1 MLVFPSRENELR
13 SMENDAFPK
22 IAILLGFIAITVG
35 IVSAYQNPATGY
47 ETSIYTATPLLFWIG
62 SCFALLVSAL
72 AVFSSTG
79 KQTSLIGGFLGGFS
93 MLTIVSLPIIRGYY
107 YMGAADALSHLGT
120 TIDLNAGLLSMTES
134 TYPAV
139 HTLGS
144 VLHDATGL
152 PITQMLLLVIV
163 VFIVSFLLFVPLAVR
178 QLTGDVMTTYIGI
191 FSGLLLLPLN
201 HVSPSMHIHPTSQAL
216 MYAPVVLF
224 TFFIFYR
231 WLTWRLSVLFL
242 VTAVSFILVHPQQ
255 AANLVAFFGV
265 VAVVQIAIHIRQGDR
280 LTRYDEWV
288 LPEVLVY
295 AGAFVIWAQNLE
307 AFWGNLEAVYMIPF
321 TETQAAGTTATRSL
335 SLAVIGGS
343 LWEIFLKLFFV
354 SLLFAL
360 LTAVLMFSELLQDRI
375 GLQPASTDKR
385 ATPDGGRSQPTLRY
399 FFYGL
404 GAVGVIFLV
413 YLLGGIS
420 DQYFRHLGMLMVLA
434 SILGSITLG
443 RILWR
448 LSERRSLT
456 VGRRAVATFL
466 VICLVLSVPVVFPG
480 PYFYD
485 ASKQVTE
492 QQMNGYET
500 TFEHQSD
507 SILFENVRLGADRY
521 GHAILGRD
529 IPSEAY
535 YARDEPN
542 VPDHFANRNLPAFY
556 EDPTYIPV
564 TEADEKREAELWNGF
579 RFNHG
584 DFAYLDG
591 DSEVDRV
598 QTNGGYGLYLVN

>member
-1 MLVFPSRENELR
+1 
-13 SMENDAFPK
+13 MENDALPK
-22 IAILLGFIAITVG
+22 IGILIGFIAIIVG
-35 IVSAYQNPATGY
+35 IISAYLNPATGY
-47 ETSIYTATPLLFWIG
+47 ETSVYTATPLLFWVG
-62 SCFALLVSAL
+62 SCFALLVSVPV
-72 AVFSSTG
+72 VFSG
-79 KQTSLIGGFLGGFS
+79 TSNQVSLLGGFLGGFS
-93 MLTIVSLPIIRGYY
+93 MLTIVSLPLVRGYH

-144 VLHDATGL
+144 VLHDAAGL
-152 PITQMLLLVIV
+152 PITQVMLLVIV
-163 VFIVSFLLFVPLAVR
+163 VFVAAFLVFVPLVVR
-178 QLTGDVMTTYIGI
+178 QLTGDRVTTYIGI

-224 TFFIFYR
+224 TFVVLYR
-231 WLTWRLSVLFL
+231 RQTWRLSTLFL
-242 VTAVSFILVHPQQ
+242 ITAVAYVLVHPQQ
-255 AANLVAFFGV
+255 AANLVAFFGT
-265 VAVVQIAIHIRQGDR
+265 VAVVQVATHIRRGDGVAR
-280 LTRYDEWV
+280 LSEWV

-295 AGAFVIWAQNLE
+295 ASAFVIWAHNLE

-343 LWEIFLKLFFV
+343 LWEIFLKLFLV

-360 LTAVLMFSELLQDRI
+360 LTAVLMFSELLRDRI
-375 GLQPASTDKR
+375 GLQPVGENRR
-385 ATPDGGRSQPTLRY
+385 ATPDGGRSHPNMRY
-399 FFYGL
+399 LFYGL
-404 GAVGVIFLV
+404 CAVGVIFLV

-448 LSERRSLT
+448 LSERRSLP
-456 VGRRAVATFL
+456 VGRRAIATFL
-466 VICLVLSVPVVFPG
+466 VLCLVLSVPVVFPG

-500 TFEHQSD
+500 TFEYQSN
-507 SILFENVRLGADRY
+507 SIPFEDVRLGASRY
-521 GHAILGRD
+521 GNAILGRD
-529 IPSEAY
+529 VPEEAY
-535 YARDEPN
+535 YARPEPN
-542 VPDHFANRNLPAFY
+542 VPDHFANRSLPAYY
-556 EDPTYIPV
+556 EDSTYIPV
-564 TEADEKREAELWNGF
+564 TEADQKREAELWNGF

-584 DFAYLDG
+584 DFAYLDTDPG
-591 DSEVDRV
+591 VDRV
-598 QTNGGYGLYLVN
+598 QTNGGYNLYLVN

>member
-1 MLVFPSRENELR
+1 
-13 SMENDAFPK
+13 
-22 IAILLGFIAITVG
+22 
-35 IVSAYQNPATGY
+35 
-47 ETSIYTATPLLFWIG
+47 
-62 SCFALLVSAL
+62 
-72 AVFSSTG
+72 
-79 KQTSLIGGFLGGFS
+79 
-93 MLTIVSLPIIRGYY
+93 
-107 YMGAADALSHLGT
+107 
-120 TIDLNAGLLSMTES
+120 
-134 TYPAV
+134 
-139 HTLGS
+139 
-144 VLHDATGL
+144 VL
-152 PITQMLLLVIV
+152 
-163 VFIVSFLLFVPLAVR
+163 
-178 QLTGDVMTTYIGI
+178 
-191 FSGLLLLPLN
+191 
-201 HVSPSMHIHPTSQAL
+201 
-216 MYAPVVLF
+216 
-224 TFFIFYR
+224 
-231 WLTWRLSVLFL
+231 
-242 VTAVSFILVHPQQ
+242 
-255 AANLVAFFGV
+255 
-265 VAVVQIAIHIRQGDR
+265 
-280 LTRYDEWV
+280 
-288 LPEVLVY
+288 
-295 AGAFVIWAQNLE
+295 WAHNLE
-307 AFWGNLEAVYMIPF
+307 AFWGNLEAVYMVPF

-335 SLAVIGGS
+335 SLAVVGGS

-375 GLQPASTDKR
+375 GLQPAGADKR
-385 ATPDGGRSQPTLRY
+385 ATPDGGQSQPNLKY
-399 FFYGL
+399 VFYGL
-404 GAVGVIFLV
+404 CAVGVIFLV

-448 LSERRSLT
+448 LSERRSFT
-456 VGRRAVATFL
+456 VGRRTIAAFL
-466 VICLVLSVPVVFPG
+466 VLCLVLSVPVVFPG

-507 SILFENVRLGADRY
+507 SIPFENVRLGADRY

-584 DFAYLDG
+584 DFEYLDTDPG
-591 DSEVDRV
+591 VDRV
-598 QTNGGYGLYLVN
+598 QTNGGYNLYLVN